1 MLGVGDFSIEDQM
14 WIFSASYAQGQG
26 YFDHN
31 EAKTGRKNPRG
42 MNYMES
48 SFRQPAGVP
57 MDEGTHSGED
67 VGVFASGPY
76 SHVR

>member
-1 MLGVGDFSIEDQM
+1 M

-26 YFDHN
+26 FLAHN
-31 EAKTGRKNPRG
+31 NPEGGRKNPRG
-42 MNYMES
+42 MNYADLN
-48 SFRQPAGVP
+48 FRQPAGVP

-76 SHVR
+76 GHVS